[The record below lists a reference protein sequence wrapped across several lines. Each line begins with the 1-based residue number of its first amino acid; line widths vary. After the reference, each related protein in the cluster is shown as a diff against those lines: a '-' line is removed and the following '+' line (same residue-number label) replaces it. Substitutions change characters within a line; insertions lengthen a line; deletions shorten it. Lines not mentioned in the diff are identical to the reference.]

1 MHPYGVYHP
10 RHKGIE
16 LFITSHKN
24 PINILMSNLQD
35 IANPACRKD
44 YKQMLKFSHRHTQN
58 IILDVR
64 KCNMATKKINRC
76 RYSKVGRRYPIGRGA
91 ILSDESDGAVLSD
104 ESDESDES
112 DGAGTSPTHSTTLH
126 HTPTLSYRTG
136 RTSRTSRTAQG
147 HLPPTPQHSTTLHH
161 YPIGRVGRRRDISHP
176 LHHTPPHS
184 TTLHHTP
191 PHSTTLHHTPPHSTT
206 LYHSPP
212 HSTTPLLP
220 TTPPLPTPLS

>member
-1 MHPYGVYHP
+1 MRMIAYKPETAARYGVGRQMKPKYTAARYPVTLSGKDRGEVEMHPYGVYHP

-44 YKQMLKFSHRHTQN
+44 CKQMLKFSHRPTQN

-64 KCNMATKKINRC
+64 KCNMATKKTNRC
-76 RYSKVGRRYPIGRGA
+76 RYSKVGRRCLIGRGA
-91 ILSDESDGAVLSD
+91 ILSDESDGAALSD
-104 ESDESDES
+104 ESDESDESDGS

-126 HTPTLSYRTG
+126 HTP
-136 RTSRTSRTAQG
+136 
-147 HLPPTPQHSTTLHH
+147 
-161 YPIGRVGRRRDISHP
+161 
-176 LHHTPPHS
+176 
-184 TTLHHTP
+184 
-191 PHSTTLHHTPPHSTT
+191 
-206 LYHSPP
+206 P
-212 HSTTPLLP
+212 HSTTPLHF

>member
-126 HTPTLSYRTG
+126 HTPPLSYRTG
-136 RTSRTSRTAQG
+136 RTAQG
-147 HLPPTPQHSTTLHH
+147 HLPPTPPHSTTL
-161 YPIGRVGRRRDISHP
+161 Y
-176 LHHTPPHS
+176 HTPPHS

-191 PHSTTLHHTPPHSTT
+191 PHSTTLHHTLPQSTT
-206 LYHSPP
+206 LYHSTTPH
-212 HSTTPLLP
+212 HSTTPYP
-220 TTPPLPTPLS
+220 TILSSPTATPTDPAG